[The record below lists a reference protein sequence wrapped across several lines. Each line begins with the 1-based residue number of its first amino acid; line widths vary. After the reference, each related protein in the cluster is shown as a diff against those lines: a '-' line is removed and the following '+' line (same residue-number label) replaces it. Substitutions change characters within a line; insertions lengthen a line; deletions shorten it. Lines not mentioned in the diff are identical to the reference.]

1 MSYNRCHLVE
11 EGERLRGKLTA
22 GSMHQARW
30 PGGGHLHSRVGSGGH
45 PGPPGPG
52 SLTGCDAWE
61 RAMEKEAVWVT
72 VADDIQLGHAHSSDP
87 GGRSHK

>member
-1 MSYNRCHLVE
+1 MSYDRCHLVE
-11 EGERLRGKLTA
+11 EVERLRGKLTA

-30 PGGGHLHSRVGSGGH
+30 PGGTSPPTGGGGH

-52 SLTGCDAWE
+52 SLTGCDAWG
-61 RAMEKEAVWVT
+61 RAMETEAVWVT
-72 VADDIQLGHAHSSDP
+72 VADDIQLGHAQSSDP